1 MVVVDNL
8 CNSNIEALK
17 RVYYL
22 AREYYLSFLPP
33 KSGESIDRYPQ
44 LHFIKAD
51 IRNREEMADI
61 LEAYNTDRPSSLE
74 ITHILTSRH
83 SYRNASLAFQSHK
96 TATLLKSSHD
106 QLASGKITHVIHFAA
121 LKAVGESARMP
132 IEYYMTNVG
141 GLLNV
146 LSVLDDFKVKNIV
159 FSSSAVVYG
168 SGNGNYIS
176 EDSVRTA
183 GKGNGGGLL
192 TNPYGRTKWM
202 DEEILDD
209 WCMANNEVQA
219 IALRYFN
226 PTGCHPSGLIGEDP
240 NGIPSNLMPVVL
252 QTYQRRRSKVA
263 VYGSDY
269 ETKDGSGVRDFI
281 HVVDLA
287 KGHVAAIN
295 KLVDPPTTAK
305 YPEANEGM
313 VDDAENYHVYN
324 LGTGTGYSVLE
335 IITAFAEETGVEI
348 PFEQGERRPGD
359 LGSVTANPDKAF
371 KELGWKATHGLEEM
385 CADLVKWANK
395 NPTGYQRLRQMS
407 VLAVQDQGRFL
418 ENVRRAS
425 VVRRQSKTPIFNGK
439 QIPDLIGGG
448 EDETD
453 DIRDLVKSLVLDDD
467 MFNNL
472 VTKAQPQPNLF
483 ANNTSP
489 FAPSFN
495 EGSPFAHSFNDA
507 SPFAAPAFTLT
518 SPFSPDRNSPTAPTR
533 RPVTPD
539 SPGAPA
545 PNFAFGDYF
554 SCTGPDDNNF
564 KEEDENSTPSPGAP
578 AVGSDVTSPDSNY
591 FDLQKSLPHR
601 QVQNAR

>member
-8 CNSNIEALK
+8 CNSNIEALQ

-33 KSGESIDRYPQ
+33 KAGESIDRYPQ

-51 IRNREEMADI
+51 IRNRGEMADI
-61 LEAYNTDRPSSLE
+61 LEAYNTDRHSKLE
-74 ITHILTSRH
+74 ITQILASRQ

-96 TATLLKSSHD
+96 TATPLEASRHRP
-106 QLASGKITHVIHFAA
+106 ASGKITHVIHFAA
-121 LKAVGESARMP
+121 LKAVGESAKIP
-132 IEYYMTNVG
+132 LEYYMTNVG
-141 GLLNV
+141 GLLNI
-146 LSVLDDFKVKNIV
+146 LSVLDEFEVKNIV

-176 EDSVRTA
+176 EDSVRS
-183 GKGNGGGLL
+183 GGRGNGGGLL

-209 WCMANNEVQA
+209 WCMANNKVQA

-240 NGIPSNLMPVVL
+240 NGVPSNLMPVVL

-269 ETKDGSGVRDFI
+269 NTKDGSGVRDFI

-295 KLVDPPTTAK
+295 KLVEPSAVPSN
-305 YPEANEGM
+305 ANEGF
-313 VDDAENYHVYN
+313 VDDAGNYHVYN

-335 IITAFAEETGVEI
+335 IITAFAAETGMEI
-348 PFEQGERRPGD
+348 PFEQSERRPGD
-359 LGSVTANPDKAF
+359 LGSVTANPYKAF

-407 VLAVQDQGRFL
+407 VLAVKDQGKFL

-425 VVRRQSKTPIFNGK
+425 VVRRQSNTPLFNGK
-439 QIPDLIGGG
+439 HIPDLIGGG
-448 EDETD
+448 EEETE
-453 DIRDLVKSLVLDDD
+453 DIRDLVKSLVLDDN
-467 MFNNL
+467 MFNNFL
-472 VTKAQPQPNLF
+472 TKAEVQQNPFSNH
-483 ANNTSP
+483 TSP
-489 FAPSFN
+489 FAPSSKDT
-495 EGSPFAHSFNDA
+495 SPFAPTFNV
-507 SPFAAPAFTLT
+507 TC
-518 SPFSPDRNSPTAPTR
+518 PFSPDFKSPTATTTR

-539 SPGAPA
+539 SPGTSA
-545 PNFAFGDYF
+545 PNSAFGDCF
-554 SCTGPDDNNF
+554 SCPGSTGFNKSKDD
-564 KEEDENSTPSPGAP
+564 DDHSTPSPGSP
-578 AVGSDVTSPDSNY
+578 AVNSEVTSPSNPNH
-591 FDLQKSLPHR
+591 LGSLPHR
-601 QVQNAR
+601 RLVGQTTG